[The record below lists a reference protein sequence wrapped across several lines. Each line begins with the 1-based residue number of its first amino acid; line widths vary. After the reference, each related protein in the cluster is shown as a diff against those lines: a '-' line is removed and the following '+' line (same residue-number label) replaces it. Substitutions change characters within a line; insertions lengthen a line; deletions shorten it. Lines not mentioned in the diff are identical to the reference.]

1 VLEQILLAAFGMMLV
16 LEGLLPFM
24 FPEFWRKMML
34 QVTQLPENQLRL
46 MGLTSIIIGTFIILI
61 LN

>member
-1 VLEQILLAAFGMMLV
+1 MLEQILLAAFGMMLV